1 MWPFTSRA
9 HYSALQCGLRPGAIR
24 PIPQHP
30 PCNQARLPVPA
41 GEQWRSDG
49 VGKLPHPI
57 QVWILICYGAH
68 PGSCR
73 MCNSIPSLY
82 LQGASSVTRHR
93 QISPWGSNH
102 PQLRTPVLCLKQETC
117 LKNQVSPRH
126 RSGVGTAPC
135 SPAGRR
141 RAATARPGL
150 ALPVPPCAWPT
161 GDTPPWER
169 DWGTLLLPAT
179 RTTSPLLRSPSALTP
194 RPQLSAPERGLTPD
208 GFSGHSWSSRELHS
222 LTIHFPTWR
231 KVRGSKGNNHR
242 RRGARPGYVWLGPRN
257 HRDSSIHAASQSG
270 HGHDVKHQESRAQ
283 LMTGRV
289 RHLTWL

>member
-41 GEQWRSDG
+41 GEQWCSDG

-150 ALPVPPCAWPT
+150 ALPVPPCALGRLPAHAH
-161 GDTPPWER
+161 GPWETR
-169 DWGTLLLPAT
+169 RPGSGTGALSSCQRPAPHPHSSVPPLLSHPGLNCQLLSVASRQTASPAT
-179 RTTSPLLRSPSALTP
+179 A
-194 RPQLSAPERGLTPD
+194 
-208 GFSGHSWSSRELHS
+208 
-222 LTIHFPTWR
+222 
-231 KVRGSKGNNHR
+231 
-242 RRGARPGYVWLGPRN
+242 GA
-257 HRDSSIHAASQSG
+257 A
-270 HGHDVKHQESRAQ
+270 ESC
-283 LMTGRV
+283 TV
-289 RHLTWL
+289 